1 MKTNRQEFDKLQ
13 QAYMSIYEASSDEED
28 TEGEKMDA
36 AIEIQQS
43 AEELDDQG
51 KKLTPDLN
59 RAKNEASKY
68 MNYKIKKL
76 KES

>member
-1 MKTNRQEFDKLQ
+1 MKTNKQEFDKLQ
-13 QAYMSIYEASSDEED
+13 QAYMSIYEASNDGED

-59 RAKNEASKY
+59 RAKNEAGKY
-68 MNYKIKKL
+68 MNDKIKKL